1 MKIFA
6 YSMRPYDELP
16 AFEALQ
22 KQLGFEFAWTEE
34 YPSPENVHLAEGADG
49 VSIITNPTPASM
61 LDLYR
66 SAGVRFLSTRSI
78 GYDHIDV
85 AHARKLGMRV
95 SHVTYSPNSVANYT
109 IMLMLMACRKIGTIV
124 ESGKRQDF
132 SLLGKM
138 GRELSLST
146 VGVIG
151 TGRIG
156 ETVIRHLAGFGCR
169 ILAYDL
175 YPKTS
180 LEGLCE
186 YADLDTLYG
195 ACDIITVHVPGSA
208 HTRHM
213 FDAEAFAK
221 MKPGAIFINCAR
233 GMLVDTAAL
242 LDAADSGRIAYA
254 MLDTFEAE
262 TGMYYH
268 NFEGRDLDNPE
279 WAALQ
284 AAPNILLAPHMA
296 FYTEQAVADM
306 VANSVRGLLAF
317 GEGKETPLEVDYE
330 G

>member
-6 YSMRPYDELP
+6 YSVRPYDELP
-16 AFEALQ
+16 AFESLQ
-22 KQLGFEFAWTEE
+22 KQLDFEFAWTED

-85 AHARKLGMRV
+85 AHARELGIRV

-109 IMLMLMACRKIGTIV
+109 IMLMLMACRKIGSIV

-132 SLLGKM
+132 SLFGKM

-146 VGVIG
+146 VGVVG
-151 TGRIG
+151 TGKIG

-175 YPKTS
+175 YPKDS
-180 LEGLCE
+180 LAGLCE
-186 YADLDTLYG
+186 YTDLDTLYG
-195 ACDIITVHVPGSA
+195 SSDIITVHVPGSA

-213 FDAEAFAK
+213 FDAEAFAR
-221 MKPGAIFINCAR
+221 MKPGVIFVNCAR
-233 GMLVDTAAL
+233 GMLADTAAL
-242 LDAADSGRIAYA
+242 VDAVNSGRVSCA

-262 TGMYYH
+262 TGLYYR
-268 NFEGRDLDNPE
+268 NFEGTDLNNTE
-279 WAALQ
+279 WDLLQ
-284 AAPNILLAPHMA
+284 ATPNILLAPHMA

-317 GEGKETPLEVDYE
+317 GEGRETPLEVDYE